1 MTLKM
6 EIILILHNRILPFPN
21 ETNWEIPSR
30 LNVSILIKK
39 FKRRLIYEIF
49 SFIDLKRECQ
59 KIIPIT
65 DKVSDVFSQRI
76 SSFGWTSQ
84 MIWWVIRLII
94 PSPIFHRPSC
104 FPELE
109 IENISSQSSWDFAM
123 SVLSSERQEVYL
135 HIKKERFNRFRLI
148 ILVNLLSWIESFE
161 SDKRLDWVNHSPVG
175 DKWVMTHDRPTRTIQ
190 IQNK

>member
-6 EIILILHNRILPFPN
+6 EIILILLNRILPFPN

-39 FKRRLIYEIF
+39 FERRLIYEIF

-76 SSFGWTSQ
+76 SSFG
-84 MIWWVIRLII
+84 
-94 PSPIFHRPSC
+94 
-104 FPELE
+104 
-109 IENISSQSSWDFAM
+109 
-123 SVLSSERQEVYL
+123 
-135 HIKKERFNRFRLI
+135 
-148 ILVNLLSWIESFE
+148 
-161 SDKRLDWVNHSPVG
+161 
-175 DKWVMTHDRPTRTIQ
+175 
-190 IQNK
+190 

>member
-6 EIILILHNRILPFPN
+6 EIILILLNRILPFPN

-39 FKRRLIYEIF
+39 FERRLIYEIF

-84 MIWWVIRLII
+84 MIWWVIGW
-94 PSPIFHRPSC
+94 SSHRPFYRPSILL
-104 FPELE
+104 PGTG
-109 IENISSQSSWDFAM
+109 N
-123 SVLSSERQEVYL
+123 RKYL
-135 HIKKERFNRFRLI
+135 IAKLVGFCNECPFFGETGGLLTHKK
-148 ILVNLLSWIESFE
+148 
-161 SDKRLDWVNHSPVG
+161 
-175 DKWVMTHDRPTRTIQ
+175 RTIQ
-190 IQNK
+190 SIQTNNTRKFIVVNSIIWEQIAIIKIVATS